1 MNKIK
6 QSIQSVEAF
15 APATCANV
23 AVGFDILGF
32 ALETIGDH
40 VRLVKREDK
49 KVIIESIQSQDH
61 LPMAT
66 DKNTASVV
74 VEKLC
79 RSLNLDLGFSIHIR
93 KGIPLCSGLGGSAAS
108 AVAALVA
115 CNHFLTSPLSPYELA
130 EFALD
135 GEQAASGAR
144 HYDNIIPC
152 LFGGLTLIYSQKPMK
167 VLKLP
172 IPKLYVVLI
181 HPHLQVSTREA
192 RNLLKRKID
201 LSAYVQQSAHLA
213 SFIAALYEKDSS
225 LLQDSLKDLIIE
237 PQRAQFVPGFYDVK
251 KAALEAGAWGMSFS
265 GSGPALFAFTATEE
279 KAKQV
284 RDAMLSSLQKR
295 KIASDCWISPIST
308 KAAHIVKENHNVY

>member
-1 MNKIK
+1 MNKIN

-32 ALETIGDH
+32 ALETIGDQ
-40 VRLVKREDK
+40 VRLVKREDNK
-49 KVIIESIQSQDH
+49 IIVESINSQDY
-61 LPMAT
+61 LPLAT
-66 DKNTASVV
+66 HKNTASVV

-115 CNHFLTSPLSPYELA
+115 CNRFLASPLSLNELA
-130 EFALD
+130 EFALF
-135 GEQAASGAR
+135 GEQAASGIG
-144 HYDNIIPC
+144 HFDNIIPC

-172 IPKLYVVLI
+172 IPKLYAVLV

-192 RNLLKRKID
+192 RKLLKREIA
-201 LSAYVQQSAHLA
+201 LSDYVQQSAHLA
-213 SFIAALYEKDSS
+213 SFIAALYEKDYS
-225 LLQDSLKDLIIE
+225 LLQQSLNDLIIE
-237 PQRAQFVPGFYDVK
+237 PQRAQFVPGFYEVK
-251 KAALEAGAWGMSFS
+251 KAALQAGALGMSFS
-265 GSGPALFAFTATEE
+265 GSGPALFAFAATEE

-284 RDAMLSSLQKR
+284 RDAMSSSLQKR
-295 KIASDCWISPIST
+295 KVVSDCWISLISQ
-308 KAAHIVKENHNVY
+308 KAAHVVEENHYVY